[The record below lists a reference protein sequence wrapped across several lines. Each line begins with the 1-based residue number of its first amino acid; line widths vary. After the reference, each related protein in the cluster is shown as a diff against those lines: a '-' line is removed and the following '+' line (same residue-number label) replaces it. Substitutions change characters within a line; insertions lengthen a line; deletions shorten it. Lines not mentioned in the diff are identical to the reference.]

1 MSVILSLVKEIKHV
15 KGLFVAGLV
24 LLLLATAGAQLAPLI
39 LQHLIDHNLTDVSKG
54 LVLDQGAFLTQL
66 AFFAG
71 AGPGW
76 TLALRF
82 LSGPHGLCQ
91 SGGD

>member
-39 LQHLIDHNLTDVSKG
+39 LQSLIDHNLTDVSKG
-54 LVLDQGAFLTQL
+54 LVLDQGDF
-66 AFFAG
+66 
-71 AGPGW
+71 
-76 TLALRF
+76 
-82 LSGPHGLCQ
+82 
-91 SGGD
+91 

>member
-39 LQHLIDHNLTDVSKG
+39 LQHLIDHKMCPRDWS
-54 LVLDQGAFLTQL
+54 
-66 AFFAG
+66 
-71 AGPGW
+71 W
-76 TLALRF
+76 TKAIF
-82 LSGPHGLCQ
+82 
-91 SGGD
+91 